1 MKKDKA
7 LAYILLILGFVLI
20 AGLHRFYLGKWG
32 TGILWLLTAGI
43 FGFGTI
49 IDLFLTSRMVDRYN
63 RRVGG

>member
-32 TGILWLLTAGI
+32 TGILWLLTGGLFFI
-43 FGFGTI
+43 GQFV
-49 IDLFLTSRMVDRYN
+49 DLFLLPGIVDRTN
-63 RRVGG
+63 RRA